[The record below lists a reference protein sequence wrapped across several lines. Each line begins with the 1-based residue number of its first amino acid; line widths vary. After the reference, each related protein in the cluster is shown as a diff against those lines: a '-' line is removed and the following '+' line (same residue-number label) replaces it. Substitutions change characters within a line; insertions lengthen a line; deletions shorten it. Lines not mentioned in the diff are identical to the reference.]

1 MEPYY
6 DFGSPHGICEPV
18 WNLCEIVATAICITI
33 VCVSTG
39 VCTRLQTEFQHN
51 DFSYDGIGQNP
62 EKGFTIRDSDTLV
75 GSNLKQKNK
84 RLQHVLCHL
93 LSVSCHPNVNTKAP
107 ERTAS
112 NFYSV
117 NLQTRMAGIHWQKA
131 VTEQGT
137 LQ

>member
-1 MEPYY
+1 MR
-6 DFGSPHGICEPV
+6 
-18 WNLCEIVATAICITI
+18 N
-33 VCVSTG
+33 
-39 VCTRLQTEFQHN
+39 
-51 DFSYDGIGQNP
+51 
-62 EKGFTIRDSDTLV
+62 SDTLV

-84 RLQHVLCHL
+84 RLHHVWCHL

-112 NFYSV
+112 NFSYSV
-117 NLQTRMAGIHWQKA
+117 NLQTRMAGIHWQIA